1 MSMEKERNN
10 YPFRPSVPRPVGIL
24 VLLLMFIPPTFSGGA
39 YLCNVAEMSGGL
51 AVRTEDIQL
60 ASFFTS
66 IGMCLFPPFMV
77 RFLQARRPKQTY
89 LWCFLML
96 IPLNYVCAVTT
107 SVPVLLAAC
116 LLTGFIRIAVMLNCT
131 FTIAP
136 YLTGMDTLAMFTMT
150 AEPPADVQYGLER
163 KRTFLMPVLYFYI
176 LIISQ
181 SSNLLT
187 AWFAYEYSWQD
198 AYYAVIGMLLVASL
212 LVMLTMADE
221 EKKEKWKIE
230 WTMVPDMLLMG
241 VALCSMAYML
251 VYGNV
256 LDWFDSMYIRAATA
270 VFLLSAGAFVYM
282 AFRHREHYYLPPEV
296 FTFRNVW
303 MSMLLFILAMVFNSA
318 NSFVT
323 AFAKIATPI
332 NNIQGAFISR
342 WAIVGCLIGLV
353 LSLLMVLRK
362 ARFRTIFATAFII
375 MASADVYMYFQY
387 STTGLLENMTL
398 PTILNFTGLL
408 MLYSLAA
415 AFGMKSLPSRYL
427 ATYVFLMIW
436 MRNAIAPV
444 VGASI
449 YSNWL
454 TERQQHYVTR
464 LAQTVDRENTTAART
479 FTMTKLVGQAG
490 GKGTLEAEQLA
501 TISLKG
507 RVTVQAAIV
516 AMKDITGQTV
526 LLIAGAVILVFILPY
541 HKGETT

>member
-1 MSMEKERNN
+1 
-10 YPFRPSVPRPVGIL
+10 
-24 VLLLMFIPPTFSGGA
+24 
-39 YLCNVAEMSGGL
+39 
-51 AVRTEDIQL
+51 
-60 ASFFTS
+60 
-66 IGMCLFPPFMV
+66 
-77 RFLQARRPKQTY
+77 
-89 LWCFLML
+89 ML

-116 LLTGFIRIAVMLNCT
+116 LLTGFVRIAVMLNCT

-221 EKKEKWKIE
+221 EKKEKWEIE

-241 VALCSMAYML
+241 VALCSMAYVL

-270 VFLLSAGAFVYM
+270 VFLLSAGVFVYM
-282 AFRHREHYYLPPEV
+282 AFRHRKHYYLPPEV

-332 NNIQGAFISR
+332 NNMQGAFISR

-464 LAQTVDRENTTAART
+464 LAQTVDRENTTAAQT

-507 RVTVQAAIV
+507 RATVQAAIV

-541 HKGETT
+541 HKGETA